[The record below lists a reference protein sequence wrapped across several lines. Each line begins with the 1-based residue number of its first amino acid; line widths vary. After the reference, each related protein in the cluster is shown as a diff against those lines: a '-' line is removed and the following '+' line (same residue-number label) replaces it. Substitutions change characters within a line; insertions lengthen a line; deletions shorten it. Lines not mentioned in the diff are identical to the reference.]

1 LLIKFKEE
9 ESKTMS
15 QVLLIA
21 YKIQRGNQNKSL
33 LSLDDNTSDRKA
45 KQALSSLDG
54 LQHFTQDRQNNVF
67 SQVWMA
73 YNISDRKTKQSL
85 TSLDAFQLFRQKS
98 KTNLSQVL
106 MPHNISDR
114 RERES
119 DHTLAMDLQK
129 ENKKT
134 LHIARRACKQ
144 RERRRVIREK
154 WSEEGDLQ
162 EGLANREK

>member
-114 RERES
+114 RERERS
-119 DHTLAMDLQK
+119 YIGYGPPKGKQK
-129 ENKKT
+129 NPAHRKKSMQT
-134 LHIARRACKQ
+134 
-144 RERRRVIREK
+144 ERK
-154 WSEEGDLQ
+154 KKS
-162 EGLANREK
+162 NP